1 MPGSA
6 LSRRSAR
13 ALTIVVVIVG
23 ALTVLGLIAF
33 WPRGDAPDLGVQ
45 PNTYVDATVTG
56 IDTDTCDNPEFDAPA
71 DCQIVSARL
80 TSGDDEGDEV
90 SFQVL
95 ATQFD
100 IPELAEGDEI
110 VLLDVATSPPEFRYS
125 FADFQRETTLL
136 WLAGAFVLV
145 VIAFGRWQGVRAL
158 VGLAA
163 SGAVLIAFVVPA
175 LLRDEP
181 AVGVALAGTAA
192 IAFVA
197 LYLAHGVNRGTTV
210 ALAGTLLALALTSA
224 LAFGVA
230 AAANLTG
237 LTDSRAQTLRV
248 TAEALDLRG
257 LLVAGI
263 VVGALGVLDDVTVSQ
278 VSIVAAL
285 RRANPVL
292 SPRLLYREATKVGRD
307 HVASTVNTLV
317 LAYAGASLPLLLF
330 FAQGDQ
336 PVDRLITS
344 EIISVEV
351 VRMLVGSIGLVASV
365 PITTALAAVVLGP
378 GDDVRIR
385 GGDHSDRT
393 DSGWGEGIDAPDLDG
408 EADALASDRRRRR
421 DRNRAGLHTAPGRRR
436 RRIRAGTPFSA
447 NDEAAPGASPDS
459 GAGTGGGD
467 APDAATDAASDS
479 GAGGGVDNA
488 PDTASD
494 DST

>member
-1 MPGSA
+1 MPNSA

-13 ALTIVVVIVG
+13 ALTIAVAVAG
-23 ALTVLGLIAF
+23 ALAVLGLIAF

-56 IDTDTCDNPEFDAPA
+56 IDDDTCEDPEIGGPG
-71 DCQIVSARL
+71 DCQVVSARL
-80 TSGDDEGDEV
+80 TSGDDEGDMV
-90 SFQVL
+90 AFRVF

-100 IPELAEGDEI
+100 VPELAEGDEV

-125 FADFQRETTLL
+125 FADFQRETPLL
-136 WLAGAFVLV
+136 WLVGAFVLV
-145 VIAFGRWQGVRAL
+145 VVAFGRWQGVRAL

-181 AVGVALAGTAA
+181 AVGVALAGTVT
-192 IAFVA
+192 IGFIA

-285 RRANPVL
+285 RRANPGL

-317 LAYAGASLPLLLF
+317 LAYAGASLPLLIF

-365 PITTALAAVVLGP
+365 PITTALAALVLGP
-378 GDDVRIR
+378 GDDVRSR
-385 GGDHSDRT
+385 GHDHAGDDR
-393 DSGWGEGIDAPDLDG
+393 GWGEGIEAPDLDG
-408 EADALASDRRRRR
+408 ADVDGDGDGGGGDDRRRGRH
-421 DRNRAGLHTAPGRRR
+421 AASGRRR
-436 RRIRAGTPFSA
+436 RKVRAGARSRP
-447 NDEAAPGASPDS
+447 DED
-459 GAGTGGGD
+459 D
-467 APDAATDAASDS
+467 APSA
-479 GAGGGVDNA
+479 
-488 PDTASD
+488 D
-494 DST
+494 DDVTRP

>member
-1 MPGSA
+1 VLA
-6 LSRRSAR
+6 LA
-13 ALTIVVVIVG
+13 IVIVG
-23 ALTVLGLIAF
+23 AAAVLATIAF

-45 PNTYVDATVTG
+45 PNDYVDATVTG
-56 IDTDTCDNPEFDAPA
+56 VDTDTCEDPEVAAPTP
-71 DCQIVSARL
+71 CQIVSARL
-80 TSGDDEGDEV
+80 TSGPDSGDEITFEV
-90 SFQVL
+90 R
-95 ATQFD
+95 ATQFEV
-100 IPELAEGDEI
+100 PELAEGDEI
-110 VLLDVATSPPEFRYS
+110 VLLDVPTSPDQFRYS
-125 FADFQRETTLL
+125 FADFQRTTPLI
-136 WLAGAFVLV
+136 WLVAAFVLV

-163 SGAVLIAFVVPA
+163 SGAVLIAFLVPA

-181 AVGVALAGTAA
+181 AVGVALAATVL

-197 LYLAHGVNRGTTV
+197 LYLAHGVNTGTTV

-230 AAANLTG
+230 AATNLTG
-237 LTDSRAQTLRV
+237 LADDRAQTLRV

-285 RRANPVL
+285 RRANPGL
-292 SPRLLYREATKVGRD
+292 SSRLLYREATKVGRD

-336 PVDRLITS
+336 PAGRLITS
-344 EIISVEV
+344 EIISVEI

-378 GDDVRIR
+378 GAAGPGHDQSEV
-385 GGDHSDRT
+385 DR
-393 DSGWGEGIDAPDLDG
+393 GWGEGIESPDNGVDDDD
-408 EADALASDRRRRR
+408 ERRPGRHSP
-421 DRNRAGLHTAPGRRR
+421 AGRRR
-436 RRIRAGTPFSA
+436 RLRPRIRSGRARLDDFSA
-447 NDEAAPGASPDS
+447 
-459 GAGTGGGD
+459 GD
-467 APDAATDAASDS
+467 
-479 GAGGGVDNA
+479 
-488 PDTASD
+488 D
-494 DST
+494 DS